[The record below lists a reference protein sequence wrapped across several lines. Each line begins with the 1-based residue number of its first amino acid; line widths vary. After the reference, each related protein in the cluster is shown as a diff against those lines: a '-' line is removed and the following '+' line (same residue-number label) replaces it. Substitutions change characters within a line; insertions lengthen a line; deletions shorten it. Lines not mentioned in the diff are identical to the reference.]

1 MKWLLIGCIVGL
13 LFGIVLKLPKLVGLG
28 LPVLYSLVIV
38 WIPGWSTAHPVL
50 SNGIFLGLIGFNV
63 LLWLIGLGQ
72 AIYDQIIEHRI
83 QQGRYRA
90 EHLCAIGRVMRYGK
104 ESDAGK
110 KTAGPGFRETGAFAQ
125 ETGWVFNGSQGQ
137 RGRINNTKIGEA

>member
-1 MKWLLIGCIVGL
+1 MVIDMKWLLIGCIAGF

-63 LLWLIGLGQ
+63 FLWLIGLGQ
-72 AIYDQIIEHRI
+72 AIHDQLIEHRLQQLEIATAI
-83 QQGRYRA
+83 QKLKPQQIAR
-90 EHLCAIGRVMRYGK
+90 
-104 ESDAGK
+104 
-110 KTAGPGFRETGAFAQ
+110 
-125 ETGWVFNGSQGQ
+125 
-137 RGRINNTKIGEA
+137 